1 MKLTIPKHIALFY
14 TTNFLILQTVNEVK
28 FIKLKTKINLSLK
41 TSQINIT
48 NHCINSKKNFVNDK
62 SLELYKKTLY
72 IILSNIIK
80 SLKYKGKKTLK
91 IVGIGFRV
99 IIEKYNKIFNILQF
113 KLGYSHSVNIIYSNR
128 LKISCSKKNKLMIS
142 GNNSKTVNNLASLIR
157 SYKTPEFY
165 KGKGILYENEVI
177 KIKEGKKL

>member
-1 MKLTIPKHIALFY
+1 MKLIIPKHITLFY
-14 TTNFLILQTVNEVK
+14 TTNFLILQTVNEIK
-28 FIKLKTKINLSLK
+28 FIKIKTKIDLSLK
-41 TSQINIT
+41 TAQINIT
-48 NHCINSKKNFVNDK
+48 NHPINSNKKFINYK
-62 SLELYKKTLY
+62 SLKLFKKTLY
-72 IILSNIIK
+72 LILNNITK
-80 SLKYKGKKTLK
+80 SLKYKGKQTLK

-142 GNNSKTVNNLASLIR
+142 GNNTKTVNNLASLIR

-165 KGKGILYENEVI
+165 KGKGILYENEII